1 MVRSRTLIVYA
12 LALIAVSAFRS
23 SACFA
28 ADEPATVKP
37 VPRTDQGW
45 LNRQEQINARAKEGD
60 VDLLF
65 IGDSITQGW
74 MGAGKDVWQKYY
86 GGRKAMNAGIG
97 GDRTQHVLYRL
108 DHGNI
113 DGLKP
118 KLAVIMIGT
127 NNSGADS
134 SEDIA
139 AGIKAIVEKLRSALP
154 ETKILLLGIF
164 PRGANAEDAK
174 RKVNIGANEI
184 ARKLDDGQSVTYLD
198 ISDKFLES
206 DGTLSKEIMP
216 DLLHLS
222 PKGYEIWAE
231 SIEPKVAELMGE
243 KK

>member
-1 MVRSRTLIVYA
+1 MARSRSLIVFG
-12 LALIAVSAFRS
+12 LASIAATAIRP

-28 ADEPATVKP
+28 AEVPATVKL

-45 LNRQEQINARAKEGD
+45 IKRQEPINARAKEGD
-60 VDLLF
+60 VDLLLL
-65 IGDSITQGW
+65 GDSITQGW
-74 MGAGKDVWQKYY
+74 MGAGKDVWQKFY
-86 GGRKAMNAGIG
+86 GQRKAMNAGIG
-97 GDRTQHVLYRL
+97 GDHRQHVLYRL
-108 DHGNI
+108 EIGNI

-127 NNSGADS
+127 NNSGTDS

-139 AGIKAIVEKLRSALP
+139 AGIKAIVEKLRTERP

-164 PRGANAEDAK
+164 PRGPDAKDAK

-184 ARKLDDGQSVTYLD
+184 AKKLDDGQSVTYLD
-198 ISDKFLES
+198 ISDKFLEP

-222 PKGYEIWAE
+222 PKGYEI
-231 SIEPKVAELMGE
+231 
-243 KK
+243 

>member
-1 MVRSRTLIVYA
+1 
-12 LALIAVSAFRS
+12 
-23 SACFA
+23 
-28 ADEPATVKP
+28 VK
-37 VPRTDQGW
+37 
-45 LNRQEQINARAKEGD
+45 RQEQINARAKEGD

-65 IGDSITQGW
+65 LGDSITQGW

-86 GGRKAMNAGIG
+86 GERKAMNAGIG

-108 DHGNI
+108 ENGNI

-127 NNSGADS
+127 NNSGTDT

-139 AGIKAIVEKLRSALP
+139 AGLKAIVEKLRTELP
-154 ETKILLLGIF
+154 EMKILLLGIF
-164 PRGANAEDAK
+164 PRGPDADDPK
-174 RKVNIGANEI
+174 RKVNVGANEI
-184 ARKLDDGQSVTYLD
+184 AKQLDDGQSVTYLD
-198 ISDKFLES
+198 ISEKFLGP

-222 PKGYEIWAE
+222 PQGYEIWAA